1 MTDPTETPATVL
13 EGSILAFAP
22 VPHRRQRA
30 DGWTPL
36 TQERFIRALEAMGSV
51 GAAAKA
57 VGMSRRSAYKLRE
70 RDDADSFARAWDQA
84 LDLGRG
90 RMFDYAMERALNGIT
105 TIRVL
110 RGGSVDVHCS
120 PNMSLVHAAM
130 REQVAPAKGT
140 KGTE

>member
-1 MTDPTETPATVL
+1 MTDPTDPLATVL
-13 EGSILAFAP
+13 EGTILAFTP

-57 VGMSRRSAYKLRE
+57 VGMSRRSAYKLRD
-70 RDDADSFARAWDQA
+70 RDDADSFAQAWDQA

-90 RMFDYAMERALNGIT
+90 RMFDYAMERALNGVT

-110 RGGSVDVHCS
+110 RGGSVDVRCN
-120 PNMSLVHAAM
+120 PNMSLVYAAM
-130 REQVAPAKGT
+130 REPVAPAKGT
-140 KGTE
+140 KVTK

>member
-1 MTDPTETPATVL
+1 MTDPANPLAAVL
-13 EGSILAFAP
+13 DGTILAFTP

-36 TQERFIRALEAMGSV
+36 AQQRFIRALEAMGSV
-51 GAAAKA
+51 SAAAKA
-57 VGMSRRSAYKLRE
+57 VGMSRRSAYKLRD

-90 RMFDYAMERALNGIT
+90 RMFDYAMERALNGVT

-110 RGGSVDVHCS
+110 RGGSVDVRCS
-120 PNMSLVHAAM
+120 PDMNLVHAAM
-130 REQVAPAKGT
+130 REPVAPAKGT
-140 KGTE
+140 KVTK